1 PAWLKHDCLKSITVK
16 AGHSVRWEVKI
27 GGEPVP
33 EVVKDTKAHIDGLKK
48 GQTYQFRVKAVNKEG
63 ASDPLTTDQATKAKN
78 PYDEPG
84 KPHTPEVTDWDADR
98 VSLEWQP
105 PDSDGGAPITQYII
119 EKKGKHGREWQ
130 ECGKVSGDETT
141 ATILG
146 LKEGEE
152 YQFRVTAVNK
162 AGPGEASD
170 PSRKV
175 VAKPRNLKPWID
187 REKMKTLTVKVGQD
201 VTFDVPVRGEPPPEK
216 TWMFADKPIDDSK
229 VKIDN
234 EDYKTKLVL
243 RNATRANAGKFTLT
257 AKNASGMDTH
267 SVDVIVLGK
276 PSPPEGPLEPPVD
289 DGGLPIDHYD
299 IERLDEATGRW
310 VPCCRAEGTKATVT
324 NLQPGHQYKFRVRAV
339 NSEGESD
346 PLATDQSILA
356 KNPYEVPGKM
366 EKPKVTDWD
375 KDHADLEWK
384 PPADD
389 GGAPIEEYVIEQKDK
404 HGRWEP
410 VMTVP
415 ADQTTATVPNLK
427 EGEEYQ
433 FRVIPKNKAGLG
445 EPSDPTDKIIAK
457 TRFCE

>member
-1 PAWLKHDCLKSITVK
+1 MLFLDDD
-16 AGHSVRWEVKI
+16 
-27 GGEPVP
+27 GGEPIEYYEVEKLDTDTGRWVP
-33 EVVKDTKAHIDGLKK
+33 CAKVKDTKAHIDGLKK

-63 ASDPLTTDQATKAKN
+63 ASDPLTTTEATKAKN

-119 EKKGKHGREWQ
+119 EKRGKHGRDWQ

-152 YQFRVTAVNK
+152 YQFRVKAVNK

-175 VAKPRNLKPWID
+175 IAKPRNLKPWID
-187 REKMKTLTVKVGQD
+187 REKMKTMTIKVGHD
-201 VTFDVPVRGEPPPEK
+201 IVFDVPVRGEPPPQK
-216 TWMFADKPIDDSK
+216 TWMFADKPIDESK
-229 VKIDN
+229 VK
-234 EDYKTKLVL
+234 T
-243 RNATRANAGKFTLT
+243 TRPIWCFEMQLALMRGSTHFT

-267 SVDVIVLGK
+267 SVDVIVLGR
-276 PSPPEGPLEPPVD
+276 PSAPEGPLEVSNVFEDKCDLAWKPPAD

-310 VPCCRAEGTKATVT
+310 VPCGRAEGTKATVT

-339 NSEGESD
+339 NKEGESD
-346 PLATDQSILA
+346 PLATDHSILA

-366 EKPKVTDWD
+366 DKPQVTDWD

-415 ADQTTATVPNLK
+415 ADKTTATVGNLK

-433 FRVIPKNKAGLG
+433 VPCHSQEQSWLG
-445 EPSDPTDKIIAK
+445 RT
-457 TRFCE
+457 F